1 LGLSGF
7 YSIYRECQNI
17 ALSPNKTGVSAKSYT
32 STDYTCGMALF
43 TLHNAHL
50 AFGLAPLLNGAD
62 FAIETRERIGLIG
75 RNGAGKSSLLKVI
88 SGALALDDGA
98 IAQQGGLR
106 VATVPQEPVFDS
118 NTTVF
123 DAVSNGVAVARELRN
138 RYETL
143 ASEGGDEHELADI
156 QHDID
161 AHDGWAWESK
171 VDATLSQLNLD
182 AQTLVATL
190 SGGLKKRVA
199 IAQAL
204 VGSPDV
210 LLLDEPTNHL
220 DLAAIAW
227 LENLLTNFKGSA
239 VIISHDRAF
248 LDNVVTRIVELDRGK
263 LTGFPGNYE
272 AYEVQKAQ
280 QLEFEATVNAKFDKY
295 LAQEEVWI
303 RQGVQARRTRNE
315 GRVRRLESLRD
326 TRSERRNVLGRVKLD
341 ITSGAQSGKMIAELT
356 DVSKKYGDK
365 VIVRDFTS
373 TILRGDK
380 IGLVGP
386 NGIGKTTLLKL
397 ILGQIAPDSGKIRT
411 GMNMQI
417 AYFDQMRDGLNEEA
431 TLGEFISP
439 GSDWIEVG
447 TKRTHVMTY
456 LTDFLFTPERA
467 KAQVKALS
475 GGERNRLLLARHFA
489 KEANVLVLDEPTND
503 LDIDTLELLE
513 EKLANYEGTV
523 FIVSHDRRFLD
534 NVVTSCL
541 VAEGNGLW
549 REYEGGITDWQ
560 AQVKVMAQMQE
571 AAGVAAPAA
580 GKSSMDAAIAEN
592 NRRVAA
598 PPAAPVVAAKPA
610 VKLSYKDQRELD
622 SLPGK
627 IEALEKEQAEIN
639 KTLAEGSIFQKDPKG
654 AAVLAKR
661 ASEIDD
667 LLMVAMER
675 WETLGG

>member
-1 LGLSGF
+1 
-7 YSIYRECQNI
+7 
-17 ALSPNKTGVSAKSYT
+17 
-32 STDYTCGMALF
+32 MALF

-62 FAIETRERIGLIG
+62 FAIESRERIGLIG

-106 VATVPQEPVFDS
+106 VATVPQEPVFDAE
-118 NTTVF
+118 TTVF
-123 DAVSNGVAVARELRN
+123 DAVSIGVSRARELRDQ
-138 RYETL
+138 YETL
-143 ASEGGDEHELADI
+143 AAEGGDEHTLSDI

-171 VDATLSQLNLD
+171 VEATLSQLNLNAD
-182 AQTLVATL
+182 TVVATL

-365 VIVRDFTS
+365 VIVKDFTS

-571 AAGVAAPAA
+571 AAGNAAPAA
-580 GKSSMDAAIAEN
+580 AKSTMDAAIAEN

-598 PPAAPVVAAKPA
+598 PPTAPVVAAKPA

-622 SLPGK
+622 GLPAK
-627 IEALEKEQAEIN
+627 IEALEKEQTTIN
-639 KTLAEGSIFQKDPKG
+639 KTLAEGTIFQKDPKG
-654 AAVLAKR
+654 AAALAKR
-661 ASEIDD
+661 VGEIDD
-667 LLMVAMER
+667 LLLAAMER
-675 WETLGG
+675 WEQLA

>member
-1 LGLSGF
+1 
-7 YSIYRECQNI
+7 
-17 ALSPNKTGVSAKSYT
+17 
-32 STDYTCGMALF
+32 MALF

-88 SGALALDDGA
+88 CGTLALDDGA

-123 DAVSNGVAVARELRN
+123 DAVSNGVSVARELRN

-143 ASEGGDEHELADI
+143 ASEGGDEHQLSDI

-171 VDATLSQLNLD
+171 VEATLSQLNLNAD
-182 AQTLVATL
+182 TLVSTL

-227 LENLLTNFKGSA
+227 LESLLVSFKGSA

-272 AYEVQKAQ
+272 AYETQKAQ
-280 QLEFEATVNAKFDKY
+280 QLEFEATVNAKFDKF

-341 ITSGAQSGKMIAELT
+341 ITSGNQSGKMIAELT

-365 VIVRDFTS
+365 VIVKDFTS

-397 ILGQIAPDSGKIRT
+397 ILGQIQPDSGKIRT

-447 TKRTHVMTY
+447 SKRTHVMTY

-571 AAGVAAPAA
+571 AAGSAAPVA
-580 GKSSMDAAIAEN
+580 GKTAMDAAIAEN

-598 PPAAPVVAAKPA
+598 PPTAPVAAVKTA
-610 VKLSYKDQRELD
+610 AKLSYKDQRELD
-622 SLPGK
+622 GLPAK
-627 IEALEKEQAEIN
+627 IEALEKEQADIN
-639 KTLAEGSIFQKDPKG
+639 ERLADGAIFQKDPKG
-654 AAVLAKR
+654 AAALSKR
-661 ASEIDD
+661 VGEIDE
-667 LLMVAMER
+667 LVMAAMER
-675 WETLGG
+675 WEALSSN

>member
-1 LGLSGF
+1 
-7 YSIYRECQNI
+7 
-17 ALSPNKTGVSAKSYT
+17 
-32 STDYTCGMALF
+32 MALF

-50 AFGLAPLLNGAD
+50 AFGLAPLLNGAE

-88 SGALALDDGA
+88 SGTLALDDGA

-106 VATVPQEPVFDS
+106 VATVQQEPVFDS

-123 DAVSNGVAVARELRN
+123 DAVSNGVSVARELRN

-143 ASEGGDEHELADI
+143 ASEGGDEHELSDI

-171 VDATLSQLNLD
+171 VEATLSQLNLNAD
-182 AQTLVATL
+182 TLVATL

-263 LTGFPGNYE
+263 LTGFPGNYD
-272 AYEVQKAQ
+272 AYETQKAQ

-365 VIVRDFTS
+365 VIVKDFTS

-397 ILGQIAPDSGKIRT
+397 ILGQIQPDSGKIRT

-447 TKRTHVMTY
+447 SKRTHVMTY

-571 AAGVAAPAA
+571 AAGSAAPAV
-580 GKSSMDAAIAEN
+580 GKTSMDAAIAEN

-598 PPAAPVVAAKPA
+598 PPAAAAVIAKPA
-610 VKLSYKDQRELD
+610 AKLSYKDQRELD
-622 SLPGK
+622 GLPAK
-627 IEALEKEQAEIN
+627 IEALEKEQADIN
-639 KTLAEGSIFQKDPKG
+639 TKLAGGTIFQNDPKG
-654 AAVLAKR
+654 AATLSKR
-661 ASEIDD
+661 TGEIDE
-667 LLMVAMER
+667 LVLEAMAR
-675 WETLGG
+675 WEDLASR

>member
-1 LGLSGF
+1 
-7 YSIYRECQNI
+7 
-17 ALSPNKTGVSAKSYT
+17 
-32 STDYTCGMALF
+32 MALF

-123 DAVSNGVAVARELRN
+123 DAVSNGVSVARELRN

-143 ASEGGDEHELADI
+143 ASEGGDEHELSDI

-171 VDATLSQLNLD
+171 VDATLSQLNLNAD
-182 AQTLVATL
+182 TLVSTL

-272 AYEVQKAQ
+272 AYETQKAQ

-365 VIVRDFTS
+365 VIVKDFTS

-397 ILGQIAPDSGKIRT
+397 ILGQIQPDSGKIRT

-447 TKRTHVMTY
+447 SKRTHVMTY

-571 AAGVAAPAA
+571 AAGKEAPAA
-580 GKSSMDAAIAEN
+580 GKTTMDAAIADN

-610 VKLSYKDQRELD
+610 AKLSYKDQRELD
-622 SLPGK
+622 SLPAK
-627 IEALEKEQAEIN
+627 IEALEKEQTDIN
-639 KTLAEGSIFQKDPKG
+639 KTLAEGSVFQKDPKG
-654 AAVLAKR
+654 AAALAKR

-675 WETLGG
+675 WEALS

>member
-1 LGLSGF
+1 
-7 YSIYRECQNI
+7 
-17 ALSPNKTGVSAKSYT
+17 
-32 STDYTCGMALF
+32 MALF

-50 AFGLAPLLNGAD
+50 AFGLAPLLNEAD

-88 SGALALDDGA
+88 AGTLALDDGA

-123 DAVSNGVAVARELRN
+123 DAVSNGVSIARELRN

-143 ASEGGDEHELADI
+143 ASEGGDEHELSDI

-171 VDATLSQLNLD
+171 VEATLSQLNLD
-182 AQTLVATL
+182 ADTLVATL

-220 DLAAIAW
+220 DLAAISW
-227 LENLLTNFKGSA
+227 LEGLLVSFKGSA

-272 AYEVQKAQ
+272 AYETQKAL

-365 VIVRDFTS
+365 VIVKDFTS

-411 GMNMQI
+411 GMNLQI

-571 AAGVAAPAA
+571 AAGSAAPAA
-580 GKSSMDAAIAEN
+580 AKTSMDAAIAEN

-610 VKLSYKDQRELD
+610 AKLSYKDQRELD
-622 SLPGK
+622 GLPAK
-627 IEALEKEQAEIN
+627 IEALEKEQTDIN
-639 KTLAEGSIFQKDPKG
+639 KTLADGAIFQKEPKG
-654 AAVLAKR
+654 AAALAKR

-667 LLMVAMER
+667 LLLVAMER
-675 WETLGG
+675 WEALGG

>member
-1 LGLSGF
+1 
-7 YSIYRECQNI
+7 
-17 ALSPNKTGVSAKSYT
+17 
-32 STDYTCGMALF
+32 MALF

-88 SGALALDDGA
+88 AGSLALDDGA

-106 VATVPQEPVFDS
+106 VATVPQEPVFDAD
-118 NTTVF
+118 TTVF
-123 DAVSNGVAVARELRN
+123 DAVSIGVSRARELRDQ
-138 RYETL
+138 YETL
-143 ASEGGDEHELADI
+143 AAEGGDEHALSDI

-171 VDATLSQLNLD
+171 VEATLSQLNLNAD
-182 AQTLVATL
+182 TVVATL

-227 LENLLTNFKGSA
+227 LENLLVSFKGSA
-239 VIISHDRAF
+239 IIISHDRAF

-263 LTGFPGNYE
+263 LNGFPGNYE
-272 AYEVQKAQ
+272 AYETQKAQ

-326 TRSERRNVLGRVKLD
+326 TRSDRRNVLGRVKLD

-365 VIVRDFTS
+365 VIVKDFTG

-397 ILGQIAPDSGKIRT
+397 ILGQIQPDSGKIRT

-417 AYFDQMRDGLNEEA
+417 AYFDQMRDGLDEEA

-513 EKLANYEGTV
+513 EKLANYDGTV

-541 VAEGNGLW
+541 VAEGDGLW

-571 AAGVAAPAA
+571 AAGAQTATAN
-580 GKSSMDAAIAEN
+580 KSSMDAAIAEN
-592 NRRVAA
+592 NRRVASPSSA
-598 PPAAPVVAAKPA
+598 PVAAKA
-610 VKLSYKDQRELD
+610 TAAKLSYKDQRELD
-622 SLPGK
+622 GLPAK
-627 IEALEKEQAEIN
+627 IEALEKEQADIN
-639 KTLAEGSIFQKDPKG
+639 ALLADGKIFQSDT
-654 AAVLAKR
+654 KR
-661 ASEIDD
+661 ANEISKRSGELDVLIHD
-667 LLMVAMER
+667 AMAR
-675 WETLGG
+675 WDALA

>member
-1 LGLSGF
+1 
-7 YSIYRECQNI
+7 
-17 ALSPNKTGVSAKSYT
+17 
-32 STDYTCGMALF
+32 MALF

-50 AFGLAPLLNGAD
+50 AFGLAPLLNEAD

-88 SGALALDDGA
+88 AGTLALDDGA

-123 DAVSNGVAVARELRN
+123 DAVSNGVSIARELRN

-143 ASEGGDEHELADI
+143 ASEGGDEHELSDI

-171 VDATLSQLNLD
+171 VEATLSQLNLD
-182 AQTLVATL
+182 ADTLVATL

-220 DLAAIAW
+220 DLAAISW
-227 LENLLTNFKGSA
+227 LENLLTSFKGSA

-272 AYEVQKAQ
+272 AYETQKAQ

-365 VIVRDFTS
+365 VIVKDFTS

-411 GMNMQI
+411 GMNLQI

-571 AAGVAAPAA
+571 AAGSAAPAA
-580 GKSSMDAAIAEN
+580 AKTSMDAAIAEN

-610 VKLSYKDQRELD
+610 AKLSYKDQRELD
-622 SLPGK
+622 GLPAK
-627 IEALEKEQAEIN
+627 IEALEKEQTDIN
-639 KTLAEGSIFQKDPKG
+639 KTLADGAIFQKEPKG
-654 AAVLAKR
+654 AAALAKR

-667 LLMVAMER
+667 LLLVAMER
-675 WETLGG
+675 WEALGG

>member
-1 LGLSGF
+1 
-7 YSIYRECQNI
+7 
-17 ALSPNKTGVSAKSYT
+17 
-32 STDYTCGMALF
+32 MALF

-123 DAVSNGVAVARELRN
+123 DAVSNGVSVARELRN

-143 ASEGGDEHELADI
+143 ASEGGDEHELSDI

-171 VDATLSQLNLD
+171 VEATLSQLNLNAD
-182 AQTLVATL
+182 TLVSTL

-272 AYEVQKAQ
+272 AYETQKAQ

-365 VIVRDFTS
+365 VIVKDFTS

-411 GMNMQI
+411 GMNLQI

-571 AAGVAAPAA
+571 AAGSVAPVA
-580 GKSSMDAAIAEN
+580 GKTAMDVAIAEN

-598 PPAAPVVAAKPA
+598 PPTAPAVVAKSPA
-610 VKLSYKDQRELD
+610 KLSYKDQRELD
-622 SLPGK
+622 GLPAK
-627 IEALEKEQAEIN
+627 IEALEREQADLN
-639 KTLAEGSIFQKDPKG
+639 DKLADGAIFQKDPKG
-654 AAVLAKR
+654 AAALSKR
-661 ASEIDD
+661 VGEIDE
-667 LLMVAMER
+667 LMLEAMAR
-675 WETLGG
+675 WEELASR

>member
-1 LGLSGF
+1 
-7 YSIYRECQNI
+7 
-17 ALSPNKTGVSAKSYT
+17 
-32 STDYTCGMALF
+32 MALF

-123 DAVSNGVAVARELRN
+123 DAVSNGVSVARELRN

-143 ASEGGDEHELADI
+143 ASEGGDEHELSDI

-171 VDATLSQLNLD
+171 VEATLSQLNLNAD
-182 AQTLVATL
+182 TLVSTL

-272 AYEVQKAQ
+272 AYETQKAQ

-365 VIVRDFTS
+365 VIVKDFTS

-411 GMNMQI
+411 GMNLQI

-571 AAGVAAPAA
+571 AAGSVAPVA
-580 GKSSMDAAIAEN
+580 GKTAMDVAIAEN

-598 PPAAPVVAAKPA
+598 PPTAPAVVAKSPA
-610 VKLSYKDQRELD
+610 KLSYKDQRELD
-622 SLPGK
+622 GLPAK
-627 IEALEKEQAEIN
+627 IEALENEQADIN
-639 KTLAEGSIFQKDPKG
+639 EKLADGAIFQKDPKG
-654 AAVLAKR
+654 AAALSKR
-661 ASEIDD
+661 TGEIDE
-667 LLMVAMER
+667 LIVAAMER
-675 WETLGG
+675 WEALS